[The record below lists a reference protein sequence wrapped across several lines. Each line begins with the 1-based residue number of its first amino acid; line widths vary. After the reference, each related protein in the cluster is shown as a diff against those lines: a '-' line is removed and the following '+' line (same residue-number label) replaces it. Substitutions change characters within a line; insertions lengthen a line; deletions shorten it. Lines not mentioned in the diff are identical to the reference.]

1 MKLLLSCNELGLGHV
16 TRLIPLGK
24 KLAERGHELHFF
36 SGGTAYQLLQKE
48 FKNVYPVTP
57 VAWYETAHGVI
68 ASASMLNILFPLPYF
83 NHDEKQV
90 KIKTSSASE
99 TVNRYYDLRQR
110 IRKIKPDL
118 IVSDGDMHM
127 LRLAH
132 RWKIPSVYVTN
143 IIRPSYS
150 FSPLLTPGERF
161 TERYVKQCTRIIVP
175 DNPRPHTIC
184 EYNLGDLDAMHLR
197 QKTDFVGTFVDMTP
211 TQGEEEHIFAP
222 ISGPLGT
229 RARLIQ
235 TIVPALQKLEV
246 NSIVSLGQPGKR
258 ATREMG
264 NCEIHTWLT
273 PEQRRS
279 AMANARLVIFSG
291 GHATCFET
299 IKHMKPSIVVPTQP
313 EQIGNGRKLQEIGT
327 SFLAR
332 NTDQL
337 ATSLELMLGNIETY
351 KRNVEKLNKISKK
364 LAGVE
369 AAVGIV
375 EGVLEDPQV
384 KMART

>member
-36 SGGTAYQLLQKE
+36 SGGTAYQLLENE

-57 VAWYETAHGVI
+57 VAWYETARGVI

-83 NHDEKQV
+83 NHDERRV

-99 TVNRYYDLRQR
+99 TIHRYYDLRQR

-150 FSPLLTPGERF
+150 FSPLLLPGERF
-161 TERYVKQCTRIIVP
+161 TERYVKQCTRIIIP
-175 DNPRPHTIC
+175 DNTSPHTIC

-197 QKTDFVGTFVDMTP
+197 HKTDFVGTFVDMTP
-211 TQGEEEHIFAP
+211 TQGNEKHIFAP

-229 RARLIQ
+229 RAKLIQ
-235 TIVPALQKLEV
+235 TIVPTLQKLEMK
-246 NSIVSLGQPGKR
+246 SIVSLGQPGKR
-258 ATREMG
+258 AIKKTG

-273 PEQRRS
+273 AKQRRS
-279 AMANARLVIFSG
+279 FMADAKLVVFSG

-299 IKHMKPSIVVPTQP
+299 IKYMKPSVIVPTQP
-313 EQIGNGRKLQEIGT
+313 EQIGNGRKLQELGS

-332 NTDQL
+332 NTVQL
-337 ATSLELMLGNIETY
+337 ATTLELMLSNIEMY
-351 KRNVEKLNKISKK
+351 KLNVEKLNKISKK
-364 LAGVE
+364 LTGVD
-369 AAVGIV
+369 AAVGVV
-375 EGVLEDPQV
+375 ERTLENPQV
-384 KMART
+384 KMT

>member
-36 SGGTAYQLLQKE
+36 SGGTAYQLLRQE
-48 FKNVYPVTP
+48 FENVYPVTP
-57 VAWYETAHGVI
+57 VAWYETARGVI
-68 ASASMLNILFPLPYF
+68 ASASMLNILIPLPYF
-83 NHDEKQV
+83 NHDEKRV

-99 TVNRYYDLRQR
+99 TIHRYYDLRQR

-132 RWKIPSVYVTN
+132 RWKIPSVYITN

-161 TERYVKQCTRIIVP
+161 TERYVKQCTRIIIP
-175 DNPRPHTIC
+175 DNPSPHTIC
-184 EYNLGDLDAMHLR
+184 EYNLGDLDAMQLR

-211 TQGEEEHIFAP
+211 TQGKEEHVFAP

-229 RARLIQ
+229 RAKLIQ
-235 TIVPALQKLEV
+235 TILPTLQKLEMK
-246 NSIVSLGQPGKR
+246 SIVSLGQPGKR
-258 ATREMG
+258 ATKKTG

-273 PEQRRS
+273 PEQRS
-279 AMANARLVIFSG
+279 NYMTNAKLVIFSG

-299 IKHMKPSIVVPTQP
+299 IKHMKPSIIVPTQP
-313 EQIGNGRKLQEIGT
+313 EQIGNGRKLQELGP
-327 SFLAR
+327 SLLAR
-332 NTDQL
+332 NSNQM
-337 ATSLELMLGNIETY
+337 ATSLELMLSNIEMY
-351 KRNVEKLNKISKK
+351 RRSVEKLNKVSGK
-364 LAGVE
+364 LAGVD
-369 AAVGIV
+369 AAVGVV
-375 EGVLEDPQV
+375 EKTLENPTS
-384 KMART
+384 K

>member
-24 KLAERGHELHFF
+24 KLDEKGHELHFF
-36 SGGTAYQLLQKE
+36 SGGTAYQLLGKE
-48 FKNVYPVTP
+48 FENVYHVTP
-57 VAWYETAHGVI
+57 VAWYETTRGVI
-68 ASASMLNILFPLPYF
+68 ASASMLNILIPLPYF
-83 NHDEKQV
+83 NHDEKRF

-99 TVNRYYDLRQR
+99 TIHRYYDLRQR

-161 TERYVKQCTRIIVP
+161 TERYVKQSTRVIVP
-175 DNPRPHTIC
+175 DNLSPYTIC
-184 EYNLGDLDAMHLR
+184 EYNLGDLDAMRLR
-197 QKTDFVGTFVDMTP
+197 QKTDFVGTFVDMTG
-211 TQGEEEHIFAP
+211 TQGKEEHIFAP

-229 RARLIQ
+229 RAKLIQ
-235 TIVPALQKLEV
+235 TIVPALKKLQTK
-246 NSIVSLGQPGKR
+246 SIVSLGQPGR
-258 ATREMG
+258 IVTNRIR

-279 AMANARLVIFSG
+279 YMANAMLVIFSG

-299 IKHMKPSIVVPTQP
+299 IKHLKPSIIVPTQP
-313 EQIGNGRKLQEIGT
+313 EQIGNGRKLQELG
-327 SFLAR
+327 SSSLAR
-332 NTDQL
+332 NSKQL
-337 ATSLELMLGNIETY
+337 ATTLEMMQSNIEMY

-364 LAGVE
+364 LAGIDS
-369 AAVGIV
+369 AVDIV
-375 EGVLEDPQV
+375 E
-384 KMART
+384 RTFENPLLIDT